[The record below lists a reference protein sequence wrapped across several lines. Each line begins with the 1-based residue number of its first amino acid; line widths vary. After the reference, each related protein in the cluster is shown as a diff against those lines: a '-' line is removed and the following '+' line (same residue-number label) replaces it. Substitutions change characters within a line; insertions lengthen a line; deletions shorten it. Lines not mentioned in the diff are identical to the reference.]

1 MARYHKAVLL
11 ALVAIVVSCDA
22 KAAAF
27 KPRSAVSSSIKRSSD
42 EKLVLASSSSNSN
55 SVQTKIT
62 DIQGGAAAGKSSL
75 STAMFNLV
83 KGIVG
88 AGVLSLPA
96 GEYTD

>member
-1 MARYHKAVLL
+1 MTL
-11 ALVAIVVSCDA
+11 AAIALSCDA
-22 KAAAF
+22 KSAAF
-27 KPRSAVSSSIKRSSD
+27 RPRSAVSSSSIKSSSD
-42 EKLVLASSSSNSN
+42 EKLALTSSSSSIIQ
-55 SVQTKIT
+55 SKIT

-96 GEYTD
+96 GEYEYVLYSTSLF